1 MALLSRYKDVAVP
14 DISDNRLGAYLM
26 DRRGKLDPAAFGL
39 PLGRRRTP
47 GLRREEVAARAHVS
61 ATWYTWLEQGRGGA
75 PSADVLDR
83 LARAL
88 MLTED
93 EREHLFLL
101 GLGRAPDVRYTGI
114 DAISPRLQR
123 VLDAMPVSPAYV
135 RTATWDIVAWNRAAQ
150 AALADYSAMPPGR
163 RNALKNFFGNP
174 DMRTRLPQWEKD
186 ARFMVAAFR
195 ADVART
201 GAEAAVA
208 GLIDDLR
215 RESADFDAMWRDH
228 DVRTVYGDVA
238 KHVRHPTAGP
248 ISLEYSTFAVEGRP
262 DLSLVIYNP
271 ATAVD
276 AAKIKALADA
286 YEAVPPREAAAAY

>member
-1 MALLSRYKDVAVP
+1 MP
-14 DISDNRLGAYLM
+14 DTSGPYPEHHTENRLGAYLK
-26 DRRGKLDPAAFGL
+26 DRRSKLDPAAFGL

-93 EREHLFLL
+93 EREHLFLV
-101 GLGRAPDVRYTGI
+101 GLGRAPEVRYAGVETV
-114 DAISPRLQR
+114 SPRLQR
-123 VLDAMPVSPAYV
+123 VLDALPLSPAYV
-135 RTATWDIVAWNRAAQ
+135 RTATWDIIAWNRAAQ
-150 AALADYSAMPPGR
+150 ATLVDYSAMPPDG
-163 RNALKNFFGNP
+163 RNALRNFFGNIE
-174 DMRTRLPQWEKD
+174 MRQRLPNWEKD

-201 GAEAAVA
+201 GAEAIVA
-208 GLIDDLR
+208 RLVEDLR
-215 RESADFDAMWRDH
+215 RDSADFDAMWRDH

-238 KHVRHPTAGP
+238 KYLDHPIAGP
-248 ISLEYSTFAVEGRP
+248 LSLDYSTFAVEGRP
-262 DLSLVIYNP
+262 DLSLVIYTP
-271 ATAVD
+271 ATPAD
-276 AAKIKALADA
+276 AAKVQALIEARAVAD
-286 YEAVPPREAAAAY
+286 PAAR